1 MGNFVEQKPVDAST
15 MSPSNVRKQHEG
27 RVEVSPVFMRII
39 NVQFMEVL
47 HILHI
52 APQG

>member
-15 MSPSNVRKQHEG
+15 MSPSNVRKLHEG
-27 RVEVSPVFMRII
+27 RVEVSPVFMRIVK
-39 NVQFMEVL
+39 VQFMEVL

-52 APQG
+52 ALQG